1 MLELSGVQVAD
12 LIDVALQKAKCL
24 HEQWFVPRSMS
35 ESCISVN
42 TSGKYVANFF
52 CQDGIKAYR
61 SLGLESR
68 ENAII
73 FRSVGAT
80 GSVKA

>member
-1 MLELSGVQVAD
+1 MTHKRNNWDARAWGVQVAD

-24 HEQWFVPRSMS
+24 YEQWPVPQSMS
-35 ESCISVN
+35 ESCISVSP
-42 TSGKYVANFF
+42 SGKYVANLF

-68 ENAII
+68 EKCYY
-73 FRSVGAT
+73 F
-80 GSVKA
+80 